1 MSNIFEGKIRDGV
14 DRLID
19 HLEMHNFNQ
28 GFEGCINALDDI
40 SNRWHNEGRTHR
52 AEIIREVI
60 RELTG
65 EDNETE

>member
-1 MSNIFEGKIRDGV
+1 MTQFEGSIREGTE
-14 DRLID
+14 RLLD

-28 GFEGCINALDDI
+28 GFEACVNALDEI

-52 AEIIREVI
+52 AEILREVI

-65 EDNETE
+65 ESNDVE